1 MLIIVKKIFLKHLQ
15 RSTFYLHRV
24 YLSNIKEKS
33 MISAY
38 CPIIPFKGTMLTT
51 DLDGT
56 MLIPSNEHMKI
67 DVEDRLYCQPSI
79 DKTEFAVKK
88 NGIDS
93 VLINTGRNY
102 TELCEV
108 QDILE
113 KTTMPVSAISLEDG
127 KRLLKKPKNLSTQDW
142 MKLLFNK
149 NINYLAFKDESWTQL
164 NEAPLK
170 AIGQYLTKEKGFIHR
185 NDNGEKMIYSKPIEL
200 GDVGVKST
208 SKDALWIIT
217 LVPPAINFEVSV
229 RDTKDTDEIDV
240 EAFNKAISSEIEQM
254 LQKQGFKTEAKETKE
269 QVSFVNTIERQDVS
283 KGTVADYVRKT
294 TEGTTKEI
302 RAGNAGNDIS
312 MLKTDNPNIQSVLVG
327 DDKTIKSLLAHQAN
341 VTYVP
346 VGELGSGIDN
356 ASQKLNLSA

>member
-1 MLIIVKKIFLKHLQ
+1 
-15 RSTFYLHRV
+15 
-24 YLSNIKEKS
+24 
-33 MISAY
+33 MIHACS
-38 CPIIPFKGTMLTT
+38 PIIPFKGTMLTT

-67 DVEDRLYCQPSI
+67 DVEDRLYSQPSI
-79 DKTEFAVKK
+79 DKTEAAVKN
-88 NGIDS
+88 NGIDT

-113 KTTMPVSAISLEDG
+113 QTTMPVDAISLEDG
-127 KRLLKKPKNLSTQDW
+127 KRLLKKPENLSTQDW

-149 NINYLAFKDESWTQL
+149 NINYLAFKDENWTKL
-164 NEAPLK
+164 SEAPLK

-185 NDNGEKMIYSKPIEL
+185 NDNGEKMIYSKPVEL
-200 GDVGVKST
+200 GDTGVKST

-229 RDTKDTDEIDV
+229 RDSKDDDDIDV
-240 EAFNKAISSEIEQM
+240 EAFNKEISAEIEEM
-254 LQKQGFKTEAKETKE
+254 LKKQGFKTENKETKE
-269 QVSFVNTIERQDVS
+269 QVTFVNTIERKDIT
-283 KGTVADYVRKT
+283 KGSVADYVRNT
-294 TEGTTKEI
+294 TQGADKEI

-312 MLKTDNPNIQSVLVG
+312 MLKTDNPIIQSVLVG
-327 DDKTIKSLLAHQAN
+327 DDKTIKSLLSHQAN

-346 VGELGSGIDN
+346 TGELGSGIDS
-356 ASQKLNLSA
+356 ASKKLNLSA